1 LCGGCAPGIVQL
13 GDSVEI
19 QAFSSEAK
27 AMPHL
32 TTDDGVKLYYEE
44 VGSGIPILF
53 VHEFAGDHRSYETQ
67 LRHFG
72 QRYRCIA
79 YNARGYPPSDV
90 PADGE
95 RYSQDRARDDIRAVL
110 DALKIDKA
118 HIVGLSMGGFAT
130 LHFGFTYQDRA
141 RSLVIAGCGYGAE
154 PDKRAQ
160 FAQEAEASA
169 RQFEQQGMAKAAEAY
184 ALGPTRVQFQN
195 KDPRGW
201 REFADQLSEHSTEG
215 AAATLRGV
223 QSRRPSLFDLVD
235 KMKTITA
242 PTLVMTGDEDWPCLE
257 PGLLMKRTI
266 PTAALV
272 VMPNSGHAINIEE
285 PAAFNQHLA
294 DFFHTVDVGGWRN
307 RDPRAMKGTILG
319 R

>member
-1 LCGGCAPGIVQL
+1 MQRLL
-13 GDSVEI
+13 GT
-19 QAFSSEAK
+19 AFARIT
-27 AMPHL
+27 MPHL

-44 VGSGIPILF
+44 VGSGIPIVF
-53 VHEFAGDHRSYETQ
+53 VHEFAGDYRSYEMQ
-67 LRHFG
+67 MRYFG

-79 YNARGYPPSDV
+79 YNARGYPPSDI
-90 PADGE
+90 PKDGE
-95 RYSQDRARDDIRAVL
+95 RFSQERARDDIRAVL

-130 LHFGFTYQDRA
+130 LHFGFTYPDRA
-141 RSLVIAGCGYGAE
+141 RSLVVAGCGYGAA

-160 FAQEAEASA
+160 FAEEAEGVVKH
-169 RQFEQQGMAKAAEAY
+169 FEQQGMANAAEGY

-201 REFADQLSEHSTEG
+201 REFADQLKEHSTEG
-215 AAATLRGV
+215 SALTMRGV
-223 QSRRPSLFDLVD
+223 QKRRPSLFDLVE
-235 KMKTITA
+235 KMRTISV

-272 VMPNSGHAINIEE
+272 VMPNAGHTINLEE

-294 DFFHTVDVGGWRN
+294 DFFHTVDLGAWRN
-307 RDPRAMKGTILG
+307 RDPRAMVSAILG

>member
-1 LCGGCAPGIVQL
+1 
-13 GDSVEI
+13 
-19 QAFSSEAK
+19 
-27 AMPHL
+27 MPHL

-44 VGSGIPILF
+44 VGSGIPVVF
-53 VHEFAGDHRSYETQ
+53 VHEFAGDYRSYEMQ
-67 LRHFG
+67 VRYFG

-79 YNARGYPPSDV
+79 FNARGYPPSDV
-90 PADGE
+90 PQDGE
-95 RYSQDRARDDIRAVL
+95 MYSQDRARDDIRAVL

-130 LHFGFTYQDRA
+130 LHFGFTYPQRT
-141 RSLVIAGCGYGAE
+141 RSLVVAGCGYGAA
-154 PDKRAQ
+154 PDVREK
-160 FAQEAEASA
+160 FASEAEAA
-169 RQFEQQGMAKAAEAY
+169 ATHFEQQTMAKAAEGY

-201 REFADQLSEHSTEG
+201 REFADQLAEHSTEG
-215 AAATLRGV
+215 SARTMRGV
-223 QSRRPSLFDLVD
+223 QKRRPSLFDLID
-235 KMKTITA
+235 KMKSISA

-272 VMPNSGHAINIEE
+272 VMPNAGHTINLED
-285 PAAFNQHLA
+285 PDAFNRHISEFL
-294 DFFHTVDVGGWRN
+294 HSVDVGAWRK
-307 RDPRAMKGTILG
+307 RDPRATVSAILG

>member
-1 LCGGCAPGIVQL
+1 
-13 GDSVEI
+13 
-19 QAFSSEAK
+19 
-27 AMPHL
+27 MPHL
-32 TTDDGVKLYYEE
+32 TTDDNVKLFYEE
-44 VGSGIPILF
+44 SGSGVPVVF
-53 VHEFAGDHRSYETQ
+53 VHEFAGDYRSWETQ
-67 LRHFG
+67 MRHFA
-72 QRYRCIA
+72 RSYRCIA

-118 HIVGLSMGGFAT
+118 HIVGLSMGGFAA
-130 LHFGFTYQDRA
+130 LHFGFTYPQRA
-141 RSLVIAGCGYGAE
+141 RSLVVAGCGYGAA
-154 PDKRAQ
+154 PNQRQQ
-160 FAQEAEASA
+160 FAEEAEASA
-169 RQFEQQGMAKAAEAY
+169 RKFEEGMARAAEAY

-201 REFADQLSEHSTEG
+201 QEFAHQLAEHSSEG
-215 AAATLRGV
+215 SARTLRGV
-223 QSRRPSLFDLVD
+223 QKRRPSLFDLVD
-235 KMKTITA
+235 RMKAITV

-257 PGLLMKRTI
+257 PALLMKRTI

-272 VMPNSGHAINIEE
+272 VMANAGHTINLEE

-294 DFFHTVDVGGWRN
+294 DFLRAVDAGAWPH
-307 RDPRAMKGTILG
+307 RDPRAMKQAILG

>member
-1 LCGGCAPGIVQL
+1 
-13 GDSVEI
+13 
-19 QAFSSEAK
+19 
-27 AMPHL
+27 MPHL

-44 VGSGIPILF
+44 TGSGIPIVF
-53 VHEFAGDHRSYETQ
+53 VHEFAGDYRSYELQ
-67 LRHFG
+67 MRYFG

-90 PADGE
+90 PKDGE

-118 HIVGLSMGGFAT
+118 HVVGLSMGGFAA
-130 LHFGFTYQDRA
+130 LHFGFTYADRA
-141 RSLVIAGCGYGAE
+141 RSIVVAGCGYGAA

-160 FAQEAEASA
+160 FAEEAEAAA
-169 RQFEQQGMAKAAEAY
+169 RQFEQQTMAKAAEAY
-184 ALGPTRVQFQN
+184 GLGPTRVQFQN

-201 REFADQLSEHSTEG
+201 REFVDQLAEHSTEG
-215 AAATLRGV
+215 SALTMRGV
-223 QSRRPSLFDLVD
+223 QKRRPSLFDLVD
-235 KMKTITA
+235 KMKTMTA
-242 PTLVMTGDEDWPCLE
+242 PTLIMTGDEDWPCLE

-272 VMPNSGHAINIEE
+272 VMPNAGHTINLED
-285 PAAFNQHLA
+285 PAAFNQHIA
-294 DFFHTVDVGGWRN
+294 DFIGAVDAGAWRK
-307 RDPRAMKGTILG
+307 RDPRAMASSILG